1 MDHSKEFQALVDK
14 SGWGQEFSYPSSLA
28 FVEWL
33 IDRVGFPAIIDVLK
47 TMGEGGPPDAAFEQ
61 VTRYSLRELR
71 QAWGEALAA
80 KYLQ

>member
-1 MDHSKEFQALVDK
+1 MS
-14 SGWGQEFSYPSSLA
+14 WGQDFSYPSSLA

-33 IDRVGFPAIIDVLK
+33 IDRVGFPAILDVLK
-47 TMGEGGPPDAAFEQ
+47 TMGEGGPADAAFER

-71 QAWGEALAA
+71 QAWGEALVA